1 MKLTNYF
8 KETRQEMKKVVWPS
22 KKEATN
28 YTLGVIL
35 ISLTVAVFFAVV
47 DYLLTL
53 GLEQIL
59 G

>member
-1 MKLTNYF
+1 MKITQYF

-28 YTLGVIL
+28 YTLGVIF
-35 ISLTVAVFFAVV
+35 ISLGVALFFAIV